1 MACTSN
7 LGCNTT
13 TFGTTCNATS
23 GLCINAADQTSYKA
37 RIITLA
43 VFVSLLVAV
52 GLLIIGKLS
61 LKYAK
66 NWKKINSKEAVGAPV
81 ENNAL
86 QIQSDSEPKNRV

>member
-1 MACTSN
+1 
-7 LGCNTT
+7 
-13 TFGTTCNATS
+13 
-23 GLCINAADQTSYKA
+23 
-37 RIITLA
+37 

-66 NWKKINSKEAVGAPV
+66 NWKKINSKEAVGVPV

-86 QIQSDSEPKNRV
+86 QI